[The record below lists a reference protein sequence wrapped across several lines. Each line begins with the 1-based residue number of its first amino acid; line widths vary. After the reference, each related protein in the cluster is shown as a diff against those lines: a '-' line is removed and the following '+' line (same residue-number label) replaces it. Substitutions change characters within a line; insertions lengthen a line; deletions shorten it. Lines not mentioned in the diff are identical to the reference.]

1 MSSKTF
7 SGSKVL
13 AILGPIILALV
24 GALWVLLMAR
34 VGDVEAQVA
43 QVESRNVAAM
53 ERIERDIREIRADV
67 KLILTGGSYGSASR

>member
-1 MSSKTF
+1 MSTKTF

-24 GALWVLLMAR
+24 GALWILLMAR

-43 QVESRNVAAM
+43 QVETRNIAAM

>member
-13 AILGPIILALV
+13 AILGPIILALI

-43 QVESRNVAAM
+43 QVESRNVAAT

-67 KLILTGGSYGSASR
+67 KLILTGGSYGSASH